1 MTNEELTERYV
12 LLDERVTRHTEQ
24 LKTCFNQINE
34 FKTLVETVHKLAT
47 TVEIMVREQKDT
59 SKKVDKLTTEV
70 EAIKEKPSKRWET
83 VTTVAITVI
92 VTAFLTYVLTQ
103 IGLK

>member
-24 LKTCFNQINE
+24 LKTCFTQINE

-47 TVEIMVREQKDT
+47 TVEVC
-59 SKKVDKLTTEV
+59 S
-70 EAIKEKPSKRWET
+70 P
-83 VTTVAITVI
+83 
-92 VTAFLTYVLTQ
+92 
-103 IGLK
+103 G